1 MESEGQVSLGDSL
14 SAIDGDGQEFGVI
27 DLTIMIEINALEDL
41 VNLLLGHLELVEGGP
56 DLVKVKVARVVSIK
70 GTEGISELGEIEST
84 GVDRVNKEGQSL
96 DLETFWRAEVL
107 DTAEHLELGI
117 VGEVGVVAGVILIDV
132 IS

>member
-70 GTEGISELGEIEST
+70 G
-84 GVDRVNKEGQSL
+84 
-96 DLETFWRAEVL
+96 
-107 DTAEHLELGI
+107 
-117 VGEVGVVAGVILIDV
+117 
-132 IS
+132 